1 MELKGE
7 GLVPDLF
14 VYNVVLQALRAG
26 SSSNRSSSSSSSSSV
41 ADDALALYDEMRGK
55 TINLGNKSSFASS
68 SPSPFTNKGRLSY
81 PPLPPVAPDIVT
93 ITVLIS
99 ILEKHGRHAEA
110 LRVFSDGVR
119 ANVLMTTR
127 LDSLWERDLS
137 RLSYQLVRAAI
148 DYTLR
153 ELVKEFK
160 IQKKAAAGSK
170 EPNVNDLVLITGV
183 DLRKRGK
190 GGAAI
195 GGGGDSSSREDPET
209 RQGLACLVLR
219 EKGLVPAGH
228 EVGEAGILK
237 VPAKRLREWLV
248 KQ

>member
-1 MELKGE
+1 
-7 GLVPDLF
+7 
-14 VYNVVLQALRAG
+14 
-26 SSSNRSSSSSSSSSV
+26 
-41 ADDALALYDEMRGK
+41 
-55 TINLGNKSSFASS
+55 
-68 SPSPFTNKGRLSY
+68 
-81 PPLPPVAPDIVT
+81 
-93 ITVLIS
+93 
-99 ILEKHGRHAEA
+99 
-110 LRVFSDGVR
+110 
-119 ANVLMTTR
+119 
-127 LDSLWERDLS
+127 
-137 RLSYQLVRAAI
+137 LVRAAI

>member
-1 MELKGE
+1 
-7 GLVPDLF
+7 
-14 VYNVVLQALRAG
+14 
-26 SSSNRSSSSSSSSSV
+26 V

-55 TINLGNKSSFASS
+55 TTNLGNKPRPKSSFASS
-68 SPSPFTNKGRLSY
+68 SSSSSSSSNNSRPLF
-81 PPLPPVAPDIVT
+81 PPPPPVAPDIVT
-93 ITVLIS
+93 FTVLIS

-119 ANVLMTTR
+119 AKVLMTTR

-137 RLSYQLVRAAI
+137 RLSYQLVRAAV

-153 ELVKEFK
+153 ELAKDYKV
-160 IQKKAAAGSK
+160 QKKAAAGSK

-183 DLRKRGK
+183 DLRGGGKRGAV
-190 GGAAI
+190 GGAA
-195 GGGGDSSSREDPET
+195 GSSSREDPET

-219 EKGLVPAGH
+219 EKGLVPAGQ
-228 EVGEAGILK
+228 EVGEAGVLK
-237 VPAKRLREWLV
+237 VPAAGLREWLA